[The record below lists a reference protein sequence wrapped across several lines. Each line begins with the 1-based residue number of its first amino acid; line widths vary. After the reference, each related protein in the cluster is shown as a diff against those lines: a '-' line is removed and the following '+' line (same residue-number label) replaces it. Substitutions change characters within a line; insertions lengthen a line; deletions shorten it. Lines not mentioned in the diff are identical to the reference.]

1 MCLIVWCPQCHQGN
15 MSACPHTYT
24 VGLGCQTLESLFEDI
39 QINQIGFTKNG
50 RQTLNDQE
58 HIFVEAFSEMEV
70 LTQEQLLELHKKK
83 YFNKSK
89 Y

>member
-1 MCLIVWCPQCHQGN
+1 MI
-15 MSACPHTYT
+15 
-24 VGLGCQTLESLFEDI
+24 GLGCQLIEGELEEA
-39 QINQIGFTKNG
+39 QINAIGFVEGG
-50 RQTLNDQE
+50 RKILNDQE

>member
-1 MCLIVWCPQCHQGN
+1 M
-15 MSACPHTYT
+15 
-24 VGLGCQTLESLFEDI
+24 VGLGCQLIEGELEEA
-39 QINQIGFTKNG
+39 QINAIGFVKGG
-50 RQTLNDQE
+50 RKILDDQE

-70 LTQEQLLELHKKK
+70 LSQEQLLELHKKK

>member
-1 MCLIVWCPQCHQGN
+1 M
-15 MSACPHTYT
+15 
-24 VGLGCQTLESLFEDI
+24 VGLGCQLIEGELEEA
-39 QINQIGFTKNG
+39 QINAIGFVEGG
-50 RQTLNDQE
+50 RKTLDEQE